1 VSQMRYLW
9 FDQRLQL
16 TETGSWL
23 CIGAPSLKSKSV
35 QACLV
40 SACGAPRVAIAS
52 LITETKTTR
61 AVHPHQSISRA
72 KLSFVATGALACCE
86 QK

>member
-1 VSQMRYLW
+1 M
-9 FDQRLQL
+9 
-16 TETGSWL
+16 
-23 CIGAPSLKSKSV
+23 

-40 SACGAPRVAIAS
+40 SACGAPRLAIAS

-61 AVHPHQSISRA
+61 AAHPHQSISRA
-72 KLSFVATGALACCE
+72 KLSFVVTGALACCE